1 MWWLPRPIGVVRRVG
16 PGLVACVLML
26 AGCGGAGVV
35 QGRVSPEPGC
45 GHVTADGKAAVF
57 FVTSAGGTSA
67 CGYTYAGK
75 PAGRLLT
82 YPQCMEACAEPWPSP
97 DGHYTL
103 SGFTVTDTASG
114 HVVAQVP
121 DDVADYV
128 WASDSRHLC
137 GALSGPA
144 VPGVLVIAGLGGRPE
159 QVKLAPLF
167 TGVRYSNTGLVVCD
181 PRHAR
186 AVLQAS
192 YWDVTAVAVVS
203 LSNGAVL
210 AGYDFPETGS
220 GFPGPG
226 TPVVTGVVASA
237 GGRYL
242 AMLHAIVPASGSPGP
257 DSPSAAVTTPGQPA
271 APSPTGGSAPPIP
284 AYLDIFDLDHPG
296 RPIARLAGAQTAAF
310 SGDGTLLA
318 EQVPRTYGGQV
329 TRVVRW
335 PDGQIIWQ
343 SNETLAGEASSP
355 GVPVIAIA
363 TYRPG
368 RPGDQIVLIRP
379 DGQSIPVADGQ
390 LAGP

>member
-1 MWWLPRPIGVVRRVG
+1 M
-16 PGLVACVLML
+16 PGLVGCVLML

-35 QGRVSPEPGC
+35 QGQPDC

-57 FVTSAGGTSA
+57 FVNPGAATGA

-82 YPQCMEACAEPWPSP
+82 YPPCVEACVVPWPSP
-97 DGHYTL
+97 DGHYAL
-103 SGFTVTDTASG
+103 GEFMVTDTASG
-114 HVVAQVP
+114 RVVARLP
-121 DDVADYV
+121 DDVAGYV

-137 GALSGPA
+137 GVLGGPA
-144 VPGVLVIAGLGGRPE
+144 VPVVLVVAGLGGRPE
-159 QVKLAPLF
+159 RVTLAPLF

-192 YWDVTAVAVVS
+192 YWDVTAVALVS

-210 AGYDFPETGS
+210 AEYDFPETGS
-220 GFPGPG
+220 GFPDPG

-237 GGRYL
+237 DGRYL

-257 DSPSAAVTTPGQPA
+257 DSPSAALTTPGQPA
-271 APSPTGGSAPPIP
+271 APVVTPSPTGGSAPPIP
-284 AYLDIFDLDHPG
+284 TYLNIFDLDHPG
-296 RPIARLAGAQTAAF
+296 RPIARLAGAQTVAF
-310 SGDGTLLA
+310 SGDGALLA
-318 EQVPRTYGGQV
+318 EQVPRAYGGEV

-335 PDGQIIWQ
+335 SDGQIIWQ
-343 SNETLAGEASSP
+343 SSETLAGEASSP
-355 GVPVIAIA
+355 GGPAIAIA
-363 TYRPG
+363 TYQPG
-368 RPGDQIVLIRP
+368 RPGDQIVLVRP